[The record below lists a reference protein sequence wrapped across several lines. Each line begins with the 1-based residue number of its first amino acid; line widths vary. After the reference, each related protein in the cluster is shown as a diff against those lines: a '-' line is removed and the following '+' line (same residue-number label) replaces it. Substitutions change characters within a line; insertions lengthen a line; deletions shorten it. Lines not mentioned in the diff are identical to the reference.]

1 MVNNFFGASRRPL
14 SLAAVIGCCGIAG
27 CSLFRTAPPPPPP
40 PAQVVP
46 PPKPELPKPSATHRF
61 ELPEDGGDVVGYVQK
76 TVVGKEDTLPD
87 IARRFDVG
95 YEELLLAN
103 PGVDPWLPGVGREV
117 VVPTQFI
124 LPAAP
129 HEGVVVNVAA
139 MRIFYY
145 QPHKKGEPQVV
156 FTHPIGIGKVG
167 WKTPEG
173 TTKII
178 SREKDP
184 VWVVPKSVRDEHQE
198 DGEKL
203 PAVVPAGPDN
213 PLGQYAFHLGWPSY
227 LIHGTNK
234 PYGVGMRSSH
244 GCMRLYPE
252 DIAVFFNMIP
262 IGTKVTVVNQ
272 PYLFGWRDGTLY
284 LQAYAVLDD
293 DSRDW
298 NKNRQRL
305 LAKLLSPKLRKRIS
319 DHESE
324 IDWQRVGDLAHEP
337 RGIPVPIT
345 GDHEGVDDVI
355 GQSLLVQDVI
365 PTGSNWDG
373 TGGLLVDEKT
383 YQELIG
389 DREKPDAQA
398 AASGAASATGAA
410 SGTGPTRA
418 PASAPV
424 RESVAA
430 PAQSSS
436 Q

>member
-1 MVNNFFGASRRPL
+1 MKILRLAVCIGAL
-14 SLAAVIGCCGIAG
+14 TLGACT
-27 CSLFRTAPPPPPP
+27 LFRSSHVEPPPPAVAPPPP
-40 PAQVVP
+40 A
-46 PPKPELPKPSATHRF
+46 PELPKPNATHKF
-61 ELPEDGGDVVGYVQK
+61 EVDSGSDIVGYVQK
-76 TVVGKEDTLPD
+76 TIVGKDDTLPD

-95 YEELLLAN
+95 YEEILTAN

-145 QPHKKGEPQVV
+145 PPHKKGEPQIVY
-156 FTHPIGIGKVG
+156 THPIGIGKVG

-173 TTKII
+173 TTRII
-178 SREKDP
+178 SRQKDP
-184 VWVVPKSVRDEHQE
+184 VWVVPKSVREEHAE

-203 PAVVPAGPDN
+203 PAQVPAGPDN

-244 GCMRLYPE
+244 GCIRLYPE
-252 DIAVFFNMIP
+252 DIAVFFDMIP

-272 PYLFGWRDGTLY
+272 PYVFGWRDGTLY
-284 LQAYAVLDD
+284 LQAYTVMED

-305 LAKLLSPKLRKRIS
+305 LGRLLNPKLQKKIS
-319 DHESE
+319 DHDNE
-324 IDWQRVGDLAHEP
+324 IDWQRVGDLAHTP
-337 RGIPVPIT
+337 RAVPVPIT
-345 GDHEGVDDVI
+345 GDLGGIDDVL
-355 GQSLLVQDVI
+355 GKSLLVENTL

-373 TGGLLVDEKT
+373 KSGLLVDEKT
-383 YQELIG
+383 FKELVG
-389 DREKPDAQA
+389 
-398 AASGAASATGAA
+398 G
-410 SGTGPTRA
+410 RA
-418 PASAPV
+418 EAPPPAPPAVPQTQD
-424 RESVAA
+424 SVK
-430 PAQSSS
+430 
-436 Q
+436 